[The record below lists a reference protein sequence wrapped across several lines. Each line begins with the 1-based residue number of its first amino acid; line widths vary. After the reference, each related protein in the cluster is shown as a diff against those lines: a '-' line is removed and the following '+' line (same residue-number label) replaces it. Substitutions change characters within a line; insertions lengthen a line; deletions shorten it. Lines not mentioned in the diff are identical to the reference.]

1 MQTAMNLIQNCCSEL
16 ELYIN
21 ADKTTTVLF
30 TNKSLRIGF
39 KKPKLFGQEIVL
51 KNQVKYLGVILDSK
65 LNWNS
70 HIETR
75 LKKATVALWQCRKG
89 KSWGL
94 KPKVVYWN
102 YTRRLSDQF

>member
-1 MQTAMNLIQNCCSEL
+1 MQTAMNIVQNWCSEL
-16 ELYIN
+16 ELPVN
-21 ADKTTTVLF
+21 VDKTTTVLF

-39 KKPKLFGQEIVL
+39 KKPNLFGQEIEL

-75 LKKATVALWQCRKG
+75 MKETTVALW
-89 KSWGL
+89 
-94 KPKVVYWN
+94 
-102 YTRRLSDQF
+102 

>member
-1 MQTAMNLIQNCCSEL
+1 MQTAMNIVQNSEL
-16 ELYIN
+16 ELSVN

-39 KKPKLFGQEIVL
+39 KKPKLFGQEIEV
-51 KNQVKYLGVILDSK
+51 KNQVKYLGVMLDSK

-75 LKKATVALWQCRKG
+75 LKKPLLLSGNVG
-89 KSWGL
+89 K
-94 KPKVVYWN
+94 
-102 YTRRLSDQF
+102 Q